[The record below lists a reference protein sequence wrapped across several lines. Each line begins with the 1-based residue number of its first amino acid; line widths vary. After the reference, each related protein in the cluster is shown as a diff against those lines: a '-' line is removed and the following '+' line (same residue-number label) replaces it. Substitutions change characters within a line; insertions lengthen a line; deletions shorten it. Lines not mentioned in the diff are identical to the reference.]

1 MFQMLLPLA
10 SKMLTTKVMMSA
22 GAKMMLSAGASALGT
37 HLDNQQIK
45 KQNRRAAAE
54 ARARQG
60 NFYVN
65 LRNAA
70 QRAGFNPLTVLRSGT
85 AGAYQAEGN
94 SYDVLP
100 MLTSNSFAKMLMNAE
115 ESQVRMDNMRAQERN
130 MQHQQNMDKL
140 NYELRKA
147 EMELNQKL
155 TSQKLIDDLE
165 QRPLPVDVAA
175 KNWRQLTANIKT
187 PITNAENIK
196 AQSKIEGMKDTTASI
211 RFLGLDWYGS
221 GAMSSGAAMEE
232 SLGNNWLLEMPL
244 GVGMIG
250 DMVGS
255 KIKDWTHG
263 NRAAE
268 AKMRRIYRNVH
279 ADQIIRALETNSN
292 AARLGMKPTLQPPLS
307 LNHMMT
313 LPY

>member
-70 QRAGFNPLTVLRSGT
+70 QRAGFDPLTVLRSGT

-100 MLTSNSFAKMLMNAE
+100 MLTSNSFANMLMNAE

-140 NYELRKA
+140 NYDLRKA
-147 EMELNQKL
+147 ELELGRAQIGVMASGNGDYEPTPTGIDPKDIPGEPEMPDGFVAPKETVEQFPPTGFGRAIHPAPLSPAAVIEEQYGDGISWVYGAFKL
-155 TSQKLIDDLE
+155 TADVVNTGHVEWNKYLKNKGYVYTPPVFARNTRNNRGIGVIGYTYKKHKVDQE
-165 QRPLPVDVAA
+165 LP
-175 KNWRQLTANIKT
+175 
-187 PITNAENIK
+187 
-196 AQSKIEGMKDTTASI
+196 
-211 RFLGLDWYGS
+211 FL
-221 GAMSSGAAMEE
+221 
-232 SLGNNWLLEMPL
+232 
-244 GVGMIG
+244 
-250 DMVGS
+250 
-255 KIKDWTHG
+255 
-263 NRAAE
+263 
-268 AKMRRIYRNVH
+268 
-279 ADQIIRALETNSN
+279 Q
-292 AARLGMKPTLQPPLS
+292 
-307 LNHMMT
+307 
-313 LPY
+313 